1 MSADAARAVVRVRTL
16 GPSGL
21 NQPQIEVINRL
32 QTLTE
37 EGTIAEL
44 DVDVWGASMGLTQD
58 GRDPVDTRERVAE
71 FEQWATERGYTL
83 QPAFDWRAGES
94 EGDGE
99 AQRRE
104 ILTPL
109 ITLAIYSDDEETL
122 QAVYP
127 HVDGEEVRT
136 IHDGVETLES
146 LAGKTE
152 QSVDEQRELSKSPST
167 IPS

>member
-1 MSADAARAVVRVRTL
+1 MNPDAVRTVVRVRSL

-21 NQPQIEVINRL
+21 NPPQTEVIDRL
-32 QTLTE
+32 QALTE
-37 EGTIAEL
+37 DGPIAEL
-44 DVDVWGASMGLTQD
+44 DVDVWGTSMGLTHN
-58 GRDPVDTRERVAE
+58 GRDSACTREQVAE
-71 FEQWATERGYTL
+71 FEQWATEQGYTL